1 MDLKNKKQ
9 ELSEILA
16 QLGAAGSYDEL
27 IILSQKVMLLATELK
42 ISERLEAQ
50 IDSKVKDAV
59 AREAAQ
65 LKELIKA
72 QPIAEVKVVE
82 PAVEVV
88 KEIPKVEEAIAPVLA
103 QVPVTPPASAPAPAA
118 APAPRGVSISEK
130 LQTADVSI
138 AARLSKSGIKDLT
151 KAVSINQKILFT
163 KELFKGDSFAF
174 NEALGKLNA
183 FESKTDAMQFLN
195 TELSSKFAF
204 KTEAESYLQ
213 FVELIERRYV

>member
-16 QLGAAGSYDEL
+16 QLGATGSYDEL
-27 IILSQKVMLLATELK
+27 IILSQKVMLLCTELK
-42 ISERLEAQ
+42 IAERLAADIE
-50 IDSKVKDAV
+50 SKIKEVV
-59 AREAAQ
+59 AKEAAQ
-65 LKELIKA
+65 LKESVKVVA
-72 QPIAEVKVVE
+72 PAEVKVADVA
-82 PAVEVV
+82 PAVQAPAPNAEEVV
-88 KEIPKVEEAIAPVLA
+88 VVPAVAPAVSTVA
-103 QVPVTPPASAPAPAA
+103 PQAAPAPAA
-118 APAPRGVSISEK
+118 RGVSISEK

-174 NEALGKLNA
+174 NEAIAKLNA
-183 FESKTDAMQFLN
+183 FENRSSAFEFLN
-195 TELSSKFAF
+195 TDLTPKFSF
-204 KTEAESYLQ
+204 KTESESYLQ

>member
-195 TELSSKFAF
+195 TELLSKFAF